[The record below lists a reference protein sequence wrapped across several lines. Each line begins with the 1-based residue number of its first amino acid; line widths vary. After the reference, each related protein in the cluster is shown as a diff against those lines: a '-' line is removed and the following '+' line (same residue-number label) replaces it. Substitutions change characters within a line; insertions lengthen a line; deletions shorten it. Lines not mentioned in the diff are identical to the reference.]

1 MHLLNLGILAH
12 VDAGKTSLTERLL
25 YTAGVI
31 DELGSVDDGNT
42 STDTLALERR
52 RGITIKSAVVSFPLD
67 GVTVNLIDTPGHP
80 DFIAEVERVLG
91 VLDGAVL
98 VVSAVEGVQA
108 QTRVLMRTLRR
119 LRIPT
124 LIFVNKIDRRGARD
138 AAVLDGP
145 ARGLAV
151 PLVPMGRAAAL
162 GTRAARFV
170 PGLGPAALDALADHD
185 DDLLAAYLDG
195 GVPDARLCAALADQT
210 RRARVHPVYFGS
222 AVTGAGVPELIAGL
236 ERLLPAADGDPAGP
250 LSATVFKVER
260 GPAGEKIA
268 YARIHSG
275 TLRVRDRVPFGG
287 GREEG
292 GGTGAR
298 ETRGEVRVAGAYGEV
313 RAAETRLDAPA
324 AETRR
329 DDGIAEGQDEGEE
342 FRVVGRGEELRVV
355 GRGEAGRA
363 EVVREWRPVGAVRAG
378 EGEGT
383 VRAGEG
389 DGVRGDGQAGL
400 YCADGQAG
408 RRPADGQA
416 GRRPAD
422 AQAGRRPADGQ
433 AGHRPA
439 GGRVVAGGPVE
450 GRVTGLA
457 VFDRGGEL
465 RQDGAGAG
473 RIVKVWGL
481 GGVRIGDALG
491 LPGRAYEH
499 HFAPPTLET
508 VVVPGPGTDR
518 RSLHVALTQLAEQDP
533 LIDVRHDEVRQE
545 TSVSLY
551 GEVQKEV
558 VQATLAEEYGLD
570 VGFRETTTICVER
583 LTGTGAAVEFNKKD
597 GNPFLATVGLRVEP
611 APPGTGVGFRLE
623 VELGS
628 MPYAFFKAVEDTVRE
643 TLGQGLHGWR
653 IPDCTV
659 TMTHS
664 GYSPRQSHAH
674 QGFDKSMSSTGQDF
688 RGLTPLVLTEALRR
702 AGTRVHEPMHRFRLE
717 APADTLG
724 ALLPVLTR
732 LGALP
737 RNTRAE
743 GRLGVLEG
751 AVPAARVHRLEQLLP
766 GLTRGEGEL
775 ESAFDHY
782 TPLARGPVPER
793 ARTDH
798 NPLNR
803 REYLLNVTG
812 RVGG

>member
-42 STDTLALERR
+42 STDTLALERQ

-138 AAVLDGP
+138 GAVLDGL
-145 ARGLAV
+145 ARRLAV
-151 PLVPMGRAAAL
+151 PLVPMGRPAAL

-185 DDLLAAYLDG
+185 DDLLVAYLDG
-195 GVPDARLCAALADQT
+195 GVPDARLRAALADQT
-210 RRARVHPVYFGS
+210 RRALVHPVYFGS
-222 AVTGAGVPELIAGL
+222 AVTGAGVPELIAGV
-236 ERLLPAADGDPAGP
+236 ERLLPVADGDPAGP

-268 YARIHSG
+268 YARIHAG
-275 TLRVRDRVPFGG
+275 TLRVRERIPFGG
-287 GREEG
+287 DRAEDG
-292 GGTGAR
+292 GGGADGGVPGAATGW
-298 ETRGEVRVAGAYGEV
+298 
-313 RAAETRLDAPA
+313 
-324 AETRR
+324 
-329 DDGIAEGQDEGEE
+329 DDRIAEAHDEGEKH
-342 FRVVGRGEELRVV
+342 RVVGR
-355 GRGEAGRA
+355 RGSGRA
-363 EVVREWRPVGAVRAG
+363 EAVRERRPVEAVRAG
-378 EGEGT
+378 ED
-383 VRAGEG
+383 
-389 DGVRGDGQAGL
+389 DGVRGDGQAGRRS
-400 YCADGQAG
+400 ADG
-408 RRPADGQA
+408 R
-416 GRRPAD
+416 
-422 AQAGRRPADGQ
+422 
-433 AGHRPA
+433 
-439 GGRVVAGGPVE
+439 VAGGPVE

-465 RQDGAGAG
+465 RQDAAGAG

-491 LPGRAYEH
+491 LPGRVYEH

-583 LTGTGAAVEFNKKD
+583 VTGTGAAVEFNKKD

-674 QGFDKSMSSTGQDF
+674 QGFDKSMSSTGHDF

-737 RNTRAE
+737 RDTRTE
-743 GRLGVLEG
+743 GQLGVLEG

-782 TPLARGPVPER
+782 APLARGTVPER